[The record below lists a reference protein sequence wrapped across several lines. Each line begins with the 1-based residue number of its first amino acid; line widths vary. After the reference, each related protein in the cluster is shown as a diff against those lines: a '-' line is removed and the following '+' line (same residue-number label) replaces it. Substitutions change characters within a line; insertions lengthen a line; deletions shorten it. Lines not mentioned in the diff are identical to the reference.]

1 MALMPKMTPKAQTY
15 PTIAQVK
22 GLKKFMIN
30 QPFVRKMVFYY
41 QYKSGEWQLLLTEGK
56 KTILATFTV
65 MLFLMVENLR
75 LKGQMG
81 C

>member
-30 QPFVRKMVFYY
+30 QPFFGKWSFIINTNLESGSFCSPKGRKPF
-41 QYKSGEWQLLLTEGK
+41 
-56 KTILATFTV
+56 
-65 MLFLMVENLR
+65 
-75 LKGQMG
+75 
-81 C
+81 

>member
-22 GLKKFMIN
+22 GLKKIMIN
-30 QPFVRKMVFYY
+30 QPFVKMVLHY
-41 QYKSGEWQLLLTEGK
+41 QRKSGEWQLLLTEGK